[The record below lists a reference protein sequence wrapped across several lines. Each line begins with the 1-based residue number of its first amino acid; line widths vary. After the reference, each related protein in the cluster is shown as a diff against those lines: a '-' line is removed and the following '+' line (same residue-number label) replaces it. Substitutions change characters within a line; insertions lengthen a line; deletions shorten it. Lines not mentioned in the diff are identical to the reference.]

1 MRWKE
6 YSKLYI
12 FKKEKK
18 NMRDLE
24 ENYSKRLT
32 QEISRNFVEVFH
44 RLVSAGDYYHSD
56 WAKLRMLLSTI
67 QDRSLAGA
75 AGVTTAPLLCQEGK
89 LPAVICHCCWCCQSW
104 EQKRGPAFAEGAT
117 VAVSSQSHSVTWTEI
132 QVHPLLLPKTS
143 PEMEPK

>member
-24 ENYSKRLT
+24 KNYSKRLT
-32 QEISRNFVEVFH
+32 QEISCNFVEVFH

-56 WAKLRMLLSTI
+56 
-67 QDRSLAGA
+67 
-75 AGVTTAPLLCQEGK
+75 
-89 LPAVICHCCWCCQSW
+89 
-104 EQKRGPAFAEGAT
+104 
-117 VAVSSQSHSVTWTEI
+117 
-132 QVHPLLLPKTS
+132 
-143 PEMEPK
+143 